1 MRIQCD
7 DGSDDLMDL
16 LCRGRQSRRASP
28 MPCRRH
34 SVSSSRSASRGR
46 RRSEG
51 RCPSSERRGSSH
63 DPSSD
68 KKKHGGRGFATHNA
82 QYHDVVK
89 RRWGAKSTKELGD
102 MVLEKLGS
110 VSYRGKIDKDVQP
123 LLMEFIDRILDDA
136 TLVAR
141 NLGNVACS
149 QETARLL
156 SLSNLIVN
164 KHVRVRSLR
173 VGVKE
178 EMLAFVD
185 VFETASL
192 SGRQQRSSGPRFML
206 FVDYFPLLMKPD
218 YSDHTQDTVRSLV
231 GMGMGVSRSLM
242 ILATYV
248 VELFAALDAYRE
260 LVEKHV

>member
-1 MRIQCD
+1 MRIMCD
-7 DGSDDLMDL
+7 DGSDELVDM
-16 LCRGRQSRRASP
+16 LCGGRGRQSRKGSP

-34 SVSSSRSASRGR
+34 SASCSRSASRGR
-46 RRSEG
+46 RRSASAGSSRG
-51 RCPSSERRGSSH
+51 RSSERGH
-63 DPSSD
+63 
-68 KKKHGGRGFATHNA
+68 KKRSGFATHTA
-82 QYHDVVK
+82 QYHEVVK
-89 RRWGAKSTKELGD
+89 RRWGVKSTKELGD

-110 VSYRGKIDKDVQP
+110 VSYQGKIDQDVQP

-136 TLVAR
+136 TKVAS

-149 QETARLL
+149 QDTARLL

-192 SGRQQRSSGPRFML
+192 SGIRQRSSGLRFML
-206 FVDYFPLLMKPD
+206 FVNYFPLLMKPD

-231 GMGMGVSRSLM
+231 SMGMGVSRSLM

-260 LVEKHV
+260 LIEEHA